1 MKGQLGSLSCCE
13 EMNPGFKAHAWE
25 LFVDPNYSNDS
36 IFNPYNPEYL
46 VDIIGEI
53 ENELE
58 QSSMCKRFLIS

>member
-1 MKGQLGSLSCCE
+1 
-13 EMNPGFKAHAWE
+13 MNPGFKAHAWE